1 MRSRQLFPTVE
12 LALMGTVGDKELRV
26 TYRMSNV
33 RVSRIAPGGGGQMV
47 SLNFE
52 EIKLTY

>member
-1 MRSRQLFPTVE
+1 MRSRRIFPTVE

>member
-1 MRSRQLFPTVE
+1 
-12 LALMGTVGDKELRV
+12 
-26 TYRMSNV
+26 MSNV
-33 RVSRIAPGGGGQMV
+33 RVSHITPGGGGQMV